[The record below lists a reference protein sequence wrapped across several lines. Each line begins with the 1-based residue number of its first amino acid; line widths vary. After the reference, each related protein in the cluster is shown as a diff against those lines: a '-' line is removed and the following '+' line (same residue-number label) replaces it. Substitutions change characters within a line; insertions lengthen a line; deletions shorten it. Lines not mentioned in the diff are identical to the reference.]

1 MKKLI
6 ASLLVALA
14 AMTALPA
21 AAETFTIK
29 NNAAYNLEIKWRNW
43 KNNYGVHEF
52 DDFLLAGQERTFD
65 SADVAWVKVRAHVP
79 GYGFNHKSLVAGK
92 THYRLD
98 AYGTATIFNPPN
110 FVWNKIEG

>member
-1 MKKLI
+1 MKKLL

-29 NNAAYNLEIKWRNW
+29 NNAAYNLEIQWRQW
-43 KNNYGVHEF
+43 QNNYGEHVF

-79 GYGFNHKSLVAGK
+79 GYGWNHRNLVAGD
-92 THYRLD
+92 THYVLD
-98 AYGTATIFNPPN
+98 AYGTATIFNPPQ
-110 FVWNKIEG
+110 FYWGKR